1 MIAHDKTRLT
11 GKVAIWILRRLE
23 RVGFF
28 VFIKPLGY
36 RAALLVKTNFIL
48 IENKL

>member
-1 MIAHDKTRLT
+1 MDIVPARKGRL
-11 GKVAIWILRRLE
+11 
-23 RVGFF
+23 F